1 MILTWSVITALVK
14 NGDFLTLIFLCIYWK
29 STVKNSFLFH
39 PLYVFLYLCICLWA
53 SVVTCRWFWCRCLL
67 LITLINHF
75 GIRMVPTLLG
85 GYPFNL
91 TPVFVWHSPIGVY
104 HLFFSIPVLKFFIQ
118 VTAQMTDFIL
128 AKIFS
133 LAIVMPQLLILLMD
147 QWETRQLNQPL

>member
-1 MILTWSVITALVK
+1 
-14 NGDFLTLIFLCIYWK
+14 
-29 STVKNSFLFH
+29 
-39 PLYVFLYLCICLWA
+39 
-53 SVVTCRWFWCRCLL
+53 
-67 LITLINHF
+67 
-75 GIRMVPTLLG
+75 MVPTLLG

-91 TPVFVWHSPIGVY
+91 TPVFVCHSPIGVY